1 MRDYAQVSPRFW
13 TGETGKKL
21 RGHPEAQV
29 VAFYLMTCPGSHMIG
44 VYPLELPTLCHHTG
58 LSPEGATK
66 GLARLSKAGFAA
78 YDAIAEVIWVPE
90 MARFQIG
97 DELNGNDNR
106 IKSVE
111 KEIENYRKCAFFN
124 DFLDKYAKAFKLKT
138 RREQVS
144 PSGAPP
150 EPLGSQEQEQEQEQ
164 EKEQKQDPSDPCV
177 KLYSPRARALVPV
190 FDKHDIPGELLRAI
204 ARVESSFRPNARN
217 DKNDPGEG
225 ADIGLMQIN
234 ERTARALKRDVSL
247 LNDPAYNLETAC
259 LLLVSLRREL
269 GPKFSLMTWAAAYNA
284 GAPAIRRRGVFNQ
297 AYASNVV
304 WHALLYQIAS
314 GLRG

>member
-1 MRDYAQVSPRFW
+1 MSARDVTLTLTVAAGAAALLV
-13 TGETGKKL
+13 TDHL
-21 RGHPEAQV
+21 RTPYDQL
-29 VAFYLMTCPGSHMIG
+29 FDS
-44 VYPLELPTLCHHTG
+44 
-58 LSPEGATK
+58 
-66 GLARLSKAGFAA
+66 AA
-78 YDAIAEVIWVPE
+78 
-90 MARFQIG
+90 
-97 DELNGNDNR
+97 
-106 IKSVE
+106 
-111 KEIENYRKCAFFN
+111 
-124 DFLDKYAKAFKLKT
+124 LKH
-138 RREQVS
+138 
-144 PSGAPP
+144 G
-150 EPLGSQEQEQEQEQ
+150 
-164 EKEQKQDPSDPCV
+164 
-177 KLYSPRARALVPV
+177 
-190 FDKHDIPGELLRAI
+190 IPGELPRAI

-297 AYASNVV
+297 AYASSVV

>member
-1 MRDYAQVSPRFW
+1 MQEDIKLSIVVSVGAAALLV
-13 TGETGKKL
+13 TDHL
-21 RGHPEAQV
+21 RTPYDQL
-29 VAFYLMTCPGSHMIG
+29 FDS
-44 VYPLELPTLCHHTG
+44 
-58 LSPEGATK
+58 
-66 GLARLSKAGFAA
+66 AA
-78 YDAIAEVIWVPE
+78 
-90 MARFQIG
+90 
-97 DELNGNDNR
+97 
-106 IKSVE
+106 
-111 KEIENYRKCAFFN
+111 
-124 DFLDKYAKAFKLKT
+124 LKH
-138 RREQVS
+138 
-144 PSGAPP
+144 G
-150 EPLGSQEQEQEQEQ
+150 
-164 EKEQKQDPSDPCV
+164 
-177 KLYSPRARALVPV
+177 
-190 FDKHDIPGELLRAI
+190 IPGELLRAI

-234 ERTARALKRDVSL
+234 VRTANALKRDVAKL
-247 LNDPAYNLETAC
+247 YDPAYNLETAC